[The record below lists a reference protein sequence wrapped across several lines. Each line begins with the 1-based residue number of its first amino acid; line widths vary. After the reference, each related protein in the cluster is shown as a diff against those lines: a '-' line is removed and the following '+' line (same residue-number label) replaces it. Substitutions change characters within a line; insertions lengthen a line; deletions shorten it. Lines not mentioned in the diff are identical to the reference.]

1 MSEQLWCGNK
11 RGTSPCGSGFDISSN
26 RSSTHVVFKKEK
38 ILQSHRVNGSG
49 LKASKEGYGV
59 LNFTKHMY
67 NIQLECNF
75 CFANKYGP
83 LLCIA

>member
-1 MSEQLWCGNK
+1 MAIK
-11 RGTSPCGSGFDISSN
+11 GTSPCGSGFDISSN
-26 RSSTHVVFKKEK
+26 RSGTHLVFKRKK

-49 LKASKEGYGV
+49 LRLLKKGV
-59 LNFTKHMY
+59 LNF
-67 NIQLECNF
+67 IQLQCNF